1 MEHAVFGW
9 GDIKNGS
16 TVMLRLAT
24 AIALSLA
31 FSAPVLA
38 KNGSGA
44 FSSHKS
50 YKVSGTATVSG
61 TSLKLTGFQTSS
73 GPDLYVY
80 VGNGGPSK
88 LVAKLKADSGSQNY
102 TLPAGNW
109 STVHIHCKRFNS
121 TFGTAQLN

>member
-1 MEHAVFGW
+1 
-9 GDIKNGS
+9 
-16 TVMLRLAT
+16 MLRLA
-24 AIALSLA
+24 AALALSLA
-31 FSAPVLA
+31 FAAPALA
-38 KNGSGA
+38 KNGSGS
-44 FSSHKS
+44 FSSHKA

-61 TSLKLTGFQTSS
+61 SSLKLSGFRTSS

-88 LVAKLKADSGSQNY
+88 LVAKLKANSGSQSY

-121 TFGTAQLN
+121 TFGTARLK